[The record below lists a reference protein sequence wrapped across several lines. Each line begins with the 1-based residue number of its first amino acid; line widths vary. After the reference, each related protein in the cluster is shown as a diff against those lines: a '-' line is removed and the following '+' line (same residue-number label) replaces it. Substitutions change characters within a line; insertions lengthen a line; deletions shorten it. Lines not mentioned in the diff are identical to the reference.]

1 MADFEIDPSAFNLFG
16 ESAGDWWTGGDQGWN
31 LFGPSEA
38 PSWIDTMT
46 GQTVTLGQ
54 IASDAAMSAAFMQQT
69 GSSPQAYSAMFS
81 SPGEGGTA
89 QTQAGAVN
97 AGPEPSWWQDPKNLL
112 AVGAVSLPTLLGL
125 GGLVQGLASG
135 GATGTTTS
143 ATTAQPTPQQTAALG
158 LALQGLQGA
167 QQFALNPAGGLA
179 SQLSAMAPAQ
189 QQAILSALAQMQAPQ
204 PIQGAQ
210 GTLAGAV
217 GPYVGQ

>member
-16 ESAGDWWTGGDQGWN
+16 ESAGDWLTGGDQGWN

-97 AGPEPSWWQDPKNLL
+97 AGPASSWWQNPQNLL
-112 AVGAVSLPTLLGL
+112 AAGAIGLPTLLGL

-189 QQAILSALAQMQAPQ
+189 QQ
-204 PIQGAQ
+204 
-210 GTLAGAV
+210 
-217 GPYVGQ
+217 